1 MASEVK
7 TEKPKEEYI
16 NVILVTHNARM
27 RCFLED
33 FFKEGI
39 DQFRKIARDAREAM
53 GKEEDTQKKDIEIRF
68 NNGATLLLTIEPNNG
83 PNNGPNN
90 VKYTLELIY
99 DGGKVKNPKKG
110 AYFTSPQTI
119 QPAPISETVYIPF
132 HNINTT
138 GHLDLISRR
147 NYKIYIIRHGHA
159 QHNKK
164 FSIHMAN
171 DTLLTNKGIEQA
183 KLVGTVLNNIPSFKI
198 DYLFASKLKRT
209 RQTLKYII
217 FGLNDNLKSQIKNKQ
232 IIILPCSHELG
243 YTINGKCDNLRKSST
258 LFPRENENVCFD
270 DNTYILK
277 HDEFFCSNLLDDGD
291 EILKELKK
299 LYIKQLNYI
308 NKNKKKFTSI
318 EYDIIDIN
326 QEISINVL
334 HALLILH
341 QIKSQKEKEND
352 PIEKEKEKELEDLI
366 KQSEYLK
373 LKLQQSTN
381 VTIGNAIDWK
391 LYKKFIK
398 DKTNCITTN
407 MIQLLVNYIEES
419 APPTPTTTTPTPT
432 TTTPTP
438 TPTTPTP
445 TTRSSSNPSS
455 SHTPLSRSRSSS
467 HPSSSNPSS
476 YHTPLSRS
484 RSSSNTFGGYN
495 YYKKYLKYKYKYL
508 EAKNRLKFDK

>member
-1 MASEVK
+1 MDSE
-7 TEKPKEEYI
+7 EKKYI
-16 NVILVTHNARM
+16 NVILVSHNARM

-33 FFKEGI
+33 FFKE
-39 DQFRKIARDAREAM
+39 DMNKFREIAN
-53 GKEEDTQKKDIEIRF
+53 EEKDIEIRF
-68 NNGATLLLTIEPNNG
+68 NNGATLLLTIEPNIEA
-83 PNNGPNN
+83 NN

-110 AYFTSPQTI
+110 AYFTNPLST
-119 QPAPISETVYIPF
+119 QPASTSETVYIKF

-138 GHLDLISRR
+138 RHLDLIGRR

-164 FSIHMAN
+164 FSIHMTN
-171 DTLLTNKGIEQA
+171 DTLLTNKGIAQA
-183 KLVGTVLNNIPSFKI
+183 KLVGTELNKIPSFKI

-217 FGLNDNLKSQIKNKQ
+217 FGLDDNLKSQIKNKQ

-243 YTINGKCDNLRKSST
+243 YTINGKCDNLPKSST

-277 HDEFFCSNLLDDGD
+277 HDEFFCSNLLDDDD
-291 EILKELKK
+291 EKKLPVLKELKN

-308 NKNKKKFTSI
+308 NKNKDKEEFKSI
-318 EYDIIDIN
+318 NYNIININ
-326 QEISINVL
+326 QEISLNVI

-341 QIKSQKEKEND
+341 QIKSQKEQLNH
-352 PIEKEKEKELEDLI
+352 PIEKELDDLI
-366 KQSEYLK
+366 KQSEDLK
-373 LKLQQSTN
+373 KKLVQSTN
-381 VTIGNAIDWK
+381 VTIGNPIDWK
-391 LYKKFIK
+391 LYKDYISKN
-398 DKTNCITTN
+398 NCSQTD
-407 MIQLLVNYIEES
+407 MIQLLVNYIEAREPLDKDS
-419 APPTPTTTTPTPT
+419 RSRTPTTPTTPPTPTTTTPTPT
-432 TTTPTP
+432 TRSSSHP
-438 TPTTPTP
+438 
-445 TTRSSSNPSS
+445 SSSNPSS

-476 YHTPLSRS
+476 SNPSSSHTSLSRS
-484 RSSSNTFGGYN
+484 RSSSHPSSSNTFGGYN
-495 YYKKYLKYKYKYL
+495 YYQKYLKYKYKYL